1 MNEQHDHFI
10 AILQNVSGRAT
21 NKVMQQE
28 LGWDKG
34 QYLKVR
40 GELLKLGTIQL
51 GRCRGGMV
59 MFKEPLTDVHGEF
72 NSAPTAATNAVA
84 DPFPSE
90 WRKFD

>member
-1 MNEQHDHFI
+1 MNDQHDTFI
-10 AILQNVSGRAT
+10 AILQNLSGRAT

-34 QYLKVR
+34 DYLKVR
-40 GELLKLGTIQL
+40 GELLKAGTIQL

-59 MFKEPLTDVHGEF
+59 MFKEPYEPTEPTTATPVH
-72 NSAPTAATNAVA
+72 
-84 DPFPSE
+84 DPFAE